1 MKLMHFHGF
10 VLIATILFY
19 FLLRKYTGGKG
30 ANGTDGT
37 KNRFYISLY
46 IPLIS
51 YIIYYLF
58 SSKTFSKLNEMGEN
72 IVASNIEE
80 SLMSDVFQSSVG
92 V

>member
-1 MKLMHFHGF
+1 MHFHGF

-19 FLLRKYTGGKG
+19 FLLRKY
-30 ANGTDGT
+30 NGNNGT

-58 SSKTFSKLNEMGEN
+58 SSKTFSKLNEVGEN
-72 IVASNIEE
+72 IVATNIEE
-80 SLMSDVFQSSVG
+80 SFMSDVFQSSVG

>member
-1 MKLMHFHGF
+1 MTMMHFNGF

-30 ANGTDGT
+30 TNGTDGT

-58 SSKTFSKLNEMGEN
+58 SSKTFKLNEIGEK
-72 IVASNIEE
+72 IVANNIEE

>member
-1 MKLMHFHGF
+1 MHFHGF

-30 ANGTDGT
+30 TNGNNGT

-58 SSKTFSKLNEMGEN
+58 SSKTFSKLNEVGEN
-72 IVASNIEE
+72 IVATNIEE
-80 SLMSDVFQSSVG
+80 SFMSDVFQSSVG

>member
-58 SSKTFSKLNEMGEN
+58 SSKTFKLNEIGEN
-72 IVASNIEE
+72 IVTNNIEE